1 MDSEASARQ
10 ELVLENCRIL
20 VIDDNEDIHEDFRKI
35 LCSPVS
41 SGELEQWE
49 EELFGERSRPAE
61 RIFCEIDTATQ
72 GQEGFEKVCSAL
84 ARETPYAAVIID
96 MRMPP
101 GWDGLETARRIALE
115 DPAIQLVIC
124 TAYSDYSATDITNVF
139 GNSDRLLILK
149 KPFDAMEVQFLVTAL
164 VAKWN
169 QACQSEQ
176 RFRALEHSEEEHRTL
191 TEHDPDSIV
200 SLDRDG
206 IVQFANHAITGRN
219 LVSVGDSI
227 FAITDDAFPDH
238 PHEFQELFERVV
250 QEKKRV
256 AREWQATLPYG
267 LDWIFWRLIPII
279 QKNEVVSVK
288 LIATDVS
295 ERKRTE
301 QALRE
306 AEETMRQK
314 QKMESLG
321 SLAGGIAHDF
331 NNLLAVIL
339 GYAEMATTESDSTV
353 VQDDIEQIRVAGG
366 RAKDLVQQILAFSGR
381 GTQRPEYMDLRAI
394 VEETLDLI
402 RASFPAPTE
411 LESTFSE
418 DQCTV
423 YADPNHI
430 HQIVMNLMVNA
441 GQSLTDG
448 LGTLSVRVDPV
459 QIDTL
464 PEGAIIPV
472 EAGEYVCVTVADTGC
487 GIADENRARV
497 FEPFFS
503 TKASATAGSGMG
515 LAAVHGFVGSY
526 KGTVS
531 VHSVVDEGTVFKIYL
546 PRAHGKVSTKL
557 PRENPSIGS
566 FDVSI
571 LLVDDE
577 PLAVEMLKQMLEKLG
592 CQVETAVNGQEA
604 LASVREDP
612 ARFDL
617 VLTDHAMPRMTGYM
631 LARELGLVRA
641 DLPVILCSGY
651 NEKVLGLP
659 SAGTPIS
666 LFLRKPI
673 TLAELSRALELCLP

>member
-10 ELVLENCRIL
+10 ELILENCRIL

-35 LCSPVS
+35 LCRPLN

-49 EELFGERSRPAE
+49 DELFGEHSRPAE
-61 RIFCEIDTATQ
+61 RISCEIDTATQ
-72 GQEGFEKVCSAL
+72 GQEGFEKVRSAIACDL
-84 ARETPYAAVIID
+84 PYAVAIID

-124 TAYSDYSATDITNVF
+124 TAYSDYSAMDVTRVF

-149 KPFDAMEVQFLVTAL
+149 KPFDAMEVQFLATAL

-169 QACQSEQ
+169 QARQSEQ
-176 RFRALEHSEEEHRTL
+176 RFRALERSEEEHRTL
-191 TEHDPDSIV
+191 IEHHPDSIV
-200 SLDRDG
+200 SIDPSG
-206 IVQFANHAITGRN
+206 IVQFVNHSLTGRN
-219 LVSVGDSI
+219 IVGVGDSI
-227 FAITDDAFPDH
+227 FPSTENAFPDR
-238 PHEFQELFERVV
+238 PHRFQELFEEVV
-250 QEKKRV
+250 REKKVV
-256 AREWQATLPYG
+256 AREWKATLPHG

-279 QKNEVVSVK
+279 QGDEVESVK
-288 LIATDVS
+288 LVATDVS
-295 ERKRTE
+295 ERHRTE

-306 AEETMRQK
+306 AEEAMRQT

-339 GYAEMATTESDSTV
+339 GYAEMATTETNAAA

-381 GTQRPEYMDLRAI
+381 GTQRPEYLDLRAL

-411 LESTFSE
+411 LESALSE
-418 DQCTV
+418 MSCTV
-423 YADPNHI
+423 YADPSHI
-430 HQIVMNLMVNA
+430 HQVVMNLMINA

-448 LGTLSVRVDPV
+448 LGTLSVRVEPV
-459 QIDTL
+459 DLETM
-464 PEGAIIPV
+464 PEGAIIPI
-472 EAGEYVCVTVADTGC
+472 EPGEYVRVTVADTGC
-487 GIADENRARV
+487 GIAEENRSRV

-503 TKASATAGSGMG
+503 TKASVTAGSGMG

-526 KGTVS
+526 KGTIS
-531 VHSVVDEGTVFKIYL
+531 LHSVVGEGTVFEVYL
-546 PRAHGKVSTKL
+546 PRSHGKVNVKAS
-557 PRENPSIGS
+557 REASRIGS
-566 FDVSI
+566 FDACV

-577 PLAVEMLKQMLEKLG
+577 PLAVDMLKQMLEKLG
-592 CQVETAVNGQEA
+592 CQVETAVNGQDA
-604 LASVREDP
+604 LTLVREDVE
-612 ARFDL
+612 RFDL

-631 LARELGLVRA
+631 LARELGVVRA
-641 DLPVILCSGY
+641 DLPVVLCSGY

-659 SAGTPIS
+659 ASGTPIRA
-666 LFLRKPI
+666 FLRKPI
-673 TLAELSRALELCLP
+673 TVAELSSALERCLP